1 LGVDTEPRP
10 PEDVERFAFEATRAV
25 IEQAKGIVMLLYGIG
40 DERAFALLRSCSQN
54 TDVRVHALAQ
64 RIVTELPGSGGQHTV
79 GQLRAELDR
88 IMLGPPPPRDS
99 SAPPLGPTRD
109 AR

>member
-1 LGVDTEPRP
+1 MDTEPKP
-10 PEDVERFAFEATRAV
+10 SDGVERCAFEATRAV
-25 IEQAKGIVMLLYGIG
+25 TEQAKGIVMLLYGIG
-40 DERAFALLRSCSQN
+40 EERAFQLMRSSSRN
-54 TDVRVHALAQ
+54 TDVRVHDLAQ

-99 SAPPLGPTRD
+99 SATTPLGPTRD

>member
-1 LGVDTEPRP
+1 VTTAEPTP
-10 PEDVERFAFEATRAV
+10 PDDVERFAFEATRAV

-40 DERAFALLRSCSQN
+40 DERAFALMRSCSQN
-54 TDVRVHALAQ
+54 TNVRVRDLAQ
-64 RIVTELPGSGGQHTV
+64 RIVTELPGSGGQRTV

-88 IMLGPPPPRDS
+88 IMLGPLPPRDS
-99 SAPPLGPTRD
+99 SSTTPLGPTRD

>member
-1 LGVDTEPRP
+1 MDTEPRP
-10 PEDVERFAFEATRAV
+10 PEDVERFTFEATRAV
-25 IEQAKGIVMLLYGIG
+25 IEQAKGMVMLLYGIG

-54 TDVRVHALAQ
+54 TDVHVHALAQ
-64 RIVTELPGSGGQHTV
+64 RIVTELPGSSGQQTV

>member
-1 LGVDTEPRP
+1 MDTEPRP
-10 PEDVERFAFEATRAV
+10 SDDVERFAFDATRAV

-54 TDVRVHALAQ
+54 TGVRVHALAQ

-88 IMLGPPPPRDS
+88 IMLGPPPPRDPG
-99 SAPPLGPTRD
+99 SAPTLGPTRD